1 MGLVLGQ
8 LGLHVVSDD
17 DPAGIEVVVQG
28 FGLAQE
34 LRAEQ
39 DVVHVQLLA
48 DVAGVAYRDRGFD
61 DDGRLLFCVFRRFTN
76 QSDDGFY
83 CRAVKEVKS
92 AFLYA
97 DAPSVVAWRLSLR
110 VLFLASRM
118 NFSM

>member
-1 MGLVLGQ
+1 MGLVLGE

-17 DPAGIEVVVQG
+17 DPAGIEVVVQS

-61 DDGRLLFCVFRRFTN
+61 DDGIVDLMMMVGFCVVTPP
-76 QSDDGFY
+76 S
-83 CRAVKEVKS
+83 AEVS
-92 AFLYA
+92 A
-97 DAPSVVAWRLSLR
+97 APLSLED
-110 VLFLASRM
+110 S
-118 NFSM
+118 